1 MGSLAGRLLAA
12 VVLVATAAFVGGAAA
27 APGATYA
34 KGVDVSHYNGT
45 IDWLSVVSASYR
57 FAYAKATE
65 GKTLAD
71 VTYPLNR
78 AAKSLGLRF
87 GAYHFARPGGS
98 GDAGIASNAIA
109 QADYFVNFAQPLAG
123 ELPPVLD
130 METKGGLSPVVGFTR
145 PPG

>member
-1 MGSLAGRLLAA
+1 VGSLAGRLLAVA
-12 VVLVATAAFVGGAAA
+12 VLASVAVSAGGAARA
-27 APGATYA
+27 SAATYA
-34 KGVDVSHYNGT
+34 KGVDVSHYNGA

-87 GAYHFARPGGS
+87 GAYHFAPR
-98 GDAGIASNAIA
+98 
-109 QADYFVNFAQPLAG
+109 
-123 ELPPVLD
+123 
-130 METKGGLSPVVGFTR
+130 TR
-145 PPG
+145 SRRRTTS